1 MNGVSV
7 VEESRA
13 LGGDEVVADDDEVA
27 AADASNV
34 EPLEIERRLAV
45 VDASAHGE
53 RLDKWLVRIAPEFS
67 RAHLQGLVE
76 GGHVRS
82 GAQVLRQ
89 SHKKVSAGQ
98 QIEVTL
104 WPTAQSTAFRAEAM
118 TLAVVYEDA
127 HLLVID
133 KPAGLVV
140 HPAAG
145 HWSGTL
151 LNGLLAHHAAAA
163 HLPRAG
169 IVHRLDKDTSGLM
182 LVAKSLQAH
191 TALVRAIAARD
202 VKREYLALVH
212 GAVVAGLQVIEAPL
226 GRDPISRVR
235 MAIVASG
242 KPARTDVRCLA
253 VADLPGDGVRQ
264 VPGSVRA
271 PRQVSAVHCQLHTG
285 RTHQIRVHLA
295 SRGHPLLADVMYGGA
310 PAFGL
315 LRQALHA
322 ARLHLLHP
330 IDGRPMAFE
339 AALPADLALAWR
351 AVGGDPASALPPY
364 GYNQGQ

>member
-7 VEESRA
+7 AEQSRVPGA
-13 LGGDEVVADDDEVA
+13 EEVVADDDEAVG
-27 AADASNV
+27 ADAVSA
-34 EPLEIERRLAV
+34 EPLEIERRQAV

-76 GGHVRS
+76 AGHVRG

-98 QIEVTL
+98 HIEVAL
-104 WPTAQSTAFRAEAM
+104 WPTAQSTAFRAETM
-118 TLAVVYEDA
+118 TLAVVHEDA

-151 LNGLLAHHAAAA
+151 LNGLLAHHADAA

-191 TALVRAIAARD
+191 TALVRAIAARE

-212 GAVVAGLQVIEAPL
+212 GAVAAGLQVIEAPL
-226 GRDPISRVR
+226 GRDPVSRVR

-264 VPGSVRA
+264 IPGTVRT

-295 SRGHPLLADVMYGGA
+295 SRGHPLLADAMYGGA
-310 PAFGL
+310 AAFGL
-315 LRQALHA
+315 QRQALHA
-322 ARLHLLHP
+322 ARLRLLHP
-330 IDGRPMAFE
+330 VDGRALTFE
-339 AALPADLALAWR
+339 AALPVDLATAWN
-351 AVGGDPASALPPY
+351 AVAGDFASALPV
-364 GYNQGQ
+364 